1 MDLKRCVTRVGAG
14 KWYYRVL
21 EQTQVSPALA
31 RVNGELCSRHGEK
44 LSVTRVGAGSLL
56 YGISEVEA
64 KKVSPAWARVNGEY
78 LTCVLAANRC
88 HPRGRG

>member
-44 LSVTRVGAGSLL
+44 LSVTRVGAG
-56 YGISEVEA
+56 
-64 KKVSPAWARVNGEY
+64 KW
-78 LTCVLAANRC
+78 
-88 HPRGRG
+88 

>member
-1 MDLKRCVTRVGAG
+1 MPPAWARVNGQDVTLMDLKRCVTRVGAG

-44 LSVTRVGAGSLL
+44 LSVTRVGAG
-56 YGISEVEA
+56 
-64 KKVSPAWARVNGEY
+64 KR
-78 LTCVLAANRC
+78 CMVLAKSRLKRC